1 MLKPKVKRINMF
13 KKTFFK
19 TRGRA
24 FENILLGLK
33 NIMIFFYN
41 RNTRLPNG
49 CIIEYSEST
58 IAVPYIMKVGA
69 SYACKK

>member
-1 MLKPKVKRINMF
+1 MLKPKVKRINML

-19 TRGRA
+19 TRGGA
-24 FENILLGLK
+24 FENILLDLK

-41 RNTRLPNG
+41 RNPRLPNG

-58 IAVPYIMKVGA
+58 IAVHYIMKVGA